1 MTAAPLSS
9 HCCCS
14 GSICSGSGCSAWAV
28 CAPEPMLPRLALALA
43 CLAATPSLAEEG
55 LEVSDDAAAAAK
67 TTHVLELTAASF
79 DAQLRKLPLALVE
92 VYSSQCFHCQQLEPG
107 LETAAEQ
114 LAAEAV
120 PIPVARISVETE
132 GAFVEQKF
140 KDMAGT
146 PLLVVFRDGREVE
159 RLSYGGKSAPEES
172 EKIVLQMRELALAPA
187 GSNEVQDMVELNNL
201 RNGVGLQGAIVVSK
215 PIGETMVMALLE
227 SEDGDKAVASLHT
240 ACTRALKNKIGFAH
254 SYAPKVTEGLS
265 QSLGW
270 KVRSLKTR
278 SYAHTNRREQASF
291 LPCVWQGKKNTL
303 LLLTAPF
310 LAPTKSEHLLATLDL
325 SQTAKLDNP
334 EEVAIQW
341 ILDNAAPKVGLLT
354 PRSFGGF
361 RPHAPHHYRHW
372 CCDRHRHCRR
382 SADRGCA
389 CAEQARSTAIS
400 GRCSLASSRATC
412 SSRRSR
418 SRHSRRAA
426 ASTTA

>member
-1 MTAAPLSS
+1 
-9 HCCCS
+9 
-14 GSICSGSGCSAWAV
+14 
-28 CAPEPMLPRLALALA
+28 MLPRLALALA

-67 TTHVLELTAASF
+67 KSHVLELTAASF

-187 GSNEVQDMVELNNL
+187 GSNEVKDMVELNNL

-270 KVRSLKTR
+270 KVRSPP
-278 SYAHTNRREQASF
+278 S
-291 LPCVWQGKKNTL
+291 P
-303 LLLTAPF
+303 P
-310 LAPTKSEHLLATLDL
+310 
-325 SQTAKLDNP
+325 
-334 EEVAIQW
+334 
-341 ILDNAAPKVGLLT
+341 PK
-354 PRSFGGF
+354 R
-361 RPHAPHHYRHW
+361 
-372 CCDRHRHCRR
+372 DR
-382 SADRGCA
+382 
-389 CAEQARSTAIS
+389 ART
-400 GRCSLASSRATC
+400 
-412 SSRRSR
+412 
-418 SRHSRRAA
+418 
-426 ASTTA
+426 

>member
-1 MTAAPLSS
+1 
-9 HCCCS
+9 
-14 GSICSGSGCSAWAV
+14 
-28 CAPEPMLPRLALALA
+28 MLPRLALALA

-67 TTHVLELTAASF
+67 KSHVLELTAASF

-140 KDMAGT
+140 KDMEGT

-187 GSNEVQDMVELNNL
+187 GSNEVKDMVELNNL

-270 KVRSLKTR
+270 KVHPPAFPPSQTR
-278 SYAHTNRREQASF
+278 PRTHMNRRGRRLIPAVRAAGEEEHAPAAHSAVPRADQERASPRHARPREDCQARQ
-291 LPCVWQGKKNTL
+291 PGGGCDPVDPRQCGAEGWPAHAAL
-303 LLLTAPF
+303 LRWV
-310 LAPTKSEHLLATLDL
+310 APTRPIITATGVVIGTL
-325 SQTAKLDNP
+325 SSACL
-334 EEVAIQW
+334 
-341 ILDNAAPKVGLLT
+341 
-354 PRSFGGF
+354 R
-361 RPHAPHHYRHW
+361 HYRHW
-372 CCDRHRHCRR
+372 CCDRL
-382 SADRGCA
+382 SA
-389 CAEQARSTAIS
+389 S
-400 GRCSLASSRATC
+400 
-412 SSRRSR
+412 
-418 SRHSRRAA
+418 
-426 ASTTA
+426 